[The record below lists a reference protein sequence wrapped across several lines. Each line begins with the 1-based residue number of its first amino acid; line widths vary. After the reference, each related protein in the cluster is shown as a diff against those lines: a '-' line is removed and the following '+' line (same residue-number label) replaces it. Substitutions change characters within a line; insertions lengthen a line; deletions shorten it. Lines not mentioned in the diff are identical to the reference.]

1 MNGGVEER
9 VARHYAR
16 DGLEKAILDAV
27 AATGASIDRLTAA
40 DLAPGDEFHIGG
52 REATA
57 ELAAQ
62 MDIVPGTH
70 LLDIGCGIG
79 GPARFFAQTFGC
91 RVTGIDLTP
100 DFVRAAESLTR
111 RVGLD
116 DRISYRQA
124 TALALPF
131 PPPIFDGAYMMHVG
145 MNVPDKARLF
155 REVRRVIKPG
165 GVFAIYDVMRTGDGA
180 LVFPLPCAAGADT
193 SFIARPDEYRRAL
206 QEAGFE
212 IHKERNRHD
221 YAVAFFR
228 QAQARVAESGGPPP
242 LRPHLLMGPDAPQVI
257 ANVVRNLEEGLIAPI
272 EIIGRARPH
281 EGRPL

>member
-1 MNGGVEER
+1 MSVSDRVE
-9 VARHYAR
+9 RHYESEGIAER
-16 DGLEKAILDAV
+16 ILAALRAEIGPDAPITPE
-27 AATGASIDRLTAA
+27 A
-40 DLAPGDEFHIGG
+40 LAPLDHFHG
-52 REATA
+52 RGVLATR
-57 ELAAQ
+57 ELVAFL
-62 MDIVPGTH
+62 DPRPGEEV
-70 LLDIGCGIG
+70 LDIGCGIG